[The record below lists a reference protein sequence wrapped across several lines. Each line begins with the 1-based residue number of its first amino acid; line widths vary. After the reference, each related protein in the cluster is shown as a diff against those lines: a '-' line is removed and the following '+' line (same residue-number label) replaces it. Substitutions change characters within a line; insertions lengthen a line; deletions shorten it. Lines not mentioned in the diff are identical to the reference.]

1 MRYAHITG
9 WGKYLPPT
17 VLTNHDLAEIVDTS
31 DEWIV
36 EHTGIRER
44 RIAAVGDTTASMAT
58 AAAQQALER
67 AGLAAT
73 DLELIIVST
82 SSPDRQLPGAA
93 PIVQSM
99 LGAEQAPAFDL
110 RSGCSGFVFGL
121 SVARQYILSGSYRR
135 VLVVGSEIVSRF
147 LNWSDRRTCVLFGD
161 GAGAAVL
168 EGRDT
173 PGGVLFTAMGTQGSS
188 YEALTVKACGSEY
201 PLCPLTMERHW
212 HSIELDGQATARF
225 AIRTLLKHT
234 GEAVSGAGL
243 TWDDIG
249 LFIPHQANLRLIESV
264 AGKLNYPMER
274 VFVNVDR
281 YANMS
286 TAAVPVALCEALEQ
300 GRIGPGDN
308 VLLTAFGAGLS
319 WATAVIQWGGAE
331 QQKRRS
337 LARSLAQARQRGHLA
352 LVNAR
357 LALFERLSQRKR
369 HSH

>member
-73 DLELIIVST
+73 DLDLIIVST

-161 GAGAAVL
+161 GAGAALLEPAGEDEVGLMDFVL
-168 EGRDT
+168 RTDGSGGKFLYMPGGGSLNPPSHETVDKKMHVIHQEGRQVFKFAVTEMANVSEEILRRNNLT
-173 PGGVLFTAMGTQGSS
+173 PQQVKLF
-188 YEALTVKACGSEY
+188 V
-201 PLCPLTMERHW
+201 
-212 HSIELDGQATARF
+212 
-225 AIRTLLKHT
+225 
-234 GEAVSGAGL
+234 
-243 TWDDIG
+243 
-249 LFIPHQANLRLIESV
+249 PHQANLRIISALAERLNLSDDQVIVNIE
-264 AGKLNYPMER
+264 
-274 VFVNVDR
+274 R
-281 YANMS
+281 YGNTTSA
-286 TAAVPVALCEALEQ
+286 TIPICLYEAARD
-300 GRIGPGDN
+300 GRIRKGDWV
-308 VLLTAFGAGLS
+308 VLASFGAGF
-319 WATAVIQWGGAE
+319 TWGSTLLRWE
-331 QQKRRS
+331 I
-337 LARSLAQARQRGHLA
+337 
-352 LVNAR
+352 
-357 LALFERLSQRKR
+357 
-369 HSH
+369 